1 MDKLFNLSNTLL
13 LIKLR
18 ELKETMCQYN
28 DTQESVNGNYDYC
41 YWLTYHLLIFLVG
54 KKKTWMFGAWIIK
67 SGVCEVQLLSKQ
79 AVNLTIFF
87 QLIEFEVIFRK

>member
-18 ELKETMCQYN
+18 ELKETMCQYS

-41 YWLTYHLLIFLVG
+41 YWLTYHLLIFLVR
-54 KKKTWMFGAWIIK
+54 KKKLGIWGL
-67 SGVCEVQLLSKQ
+67 GSKKWGCLRYSCFLNRQ
-79 AVNLTIFF
+79 
-87 QLIEFEVIFRK
+87 